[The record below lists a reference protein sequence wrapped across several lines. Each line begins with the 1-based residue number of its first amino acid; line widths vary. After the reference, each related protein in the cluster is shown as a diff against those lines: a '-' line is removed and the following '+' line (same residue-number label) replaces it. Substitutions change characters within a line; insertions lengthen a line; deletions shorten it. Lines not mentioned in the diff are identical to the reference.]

1 MAFIPQVVFAGI
13 FEGGG
18 SLVDD
23 VAPSVAVSSQ
33 SRPLAMVNMAGT
45 EGLLQR
51 VFEALLWCPSVT
63 VAGGKLAIQDYL
75 GQAMIVHSGNM
86 TCPA

>member
-1 MAFIPQVVFAGI
+1 M
-13 FEGGG
+13 
-18 SLVDD
+18 DD
-23 VAPSVAVSSQ
+23 VVPGVAVSSE
-33 SRPLAMVNMAGT
+33 SRPLAMVNVAGT